1 MTHKQTCI
9 AFCKEYLQNVE
20 CGQYYNSKDFEHI
33 YRKFNGANANAW
45 SVGVDAADYIL
56 RTAKPQNNEA

>member
-1 MTHKQTCI
+1 M
-9 AFCKEYLQNVE
+9 QNVE